1 MKKLILIHGRAQ
13 GGKDKLV
20 LKKLWADTLGLGL
33 KAAGIAQAVADAD
46 IVFPFYGDLL
56 DDLVRQVNEPV
67 EEILERGTANPADAA
82 FFNEFL
88 EEVAGNAGID
98 THEIQAA
105 YPDGVVE
112 RGPLNWKW
120 VHAVLRA
127 IDRKNGW
134 GELAIKKFTYDVFL
148 YLTNPHIKRKIDNM
162 VLEAM
167 PQGPCVVVAHSLGT
181 IVTYNVLRDHPELQ
195 VHKFITL
202 GSPLGLQAVKKYLKP
217 PVSMPA
223 CVKDGWFNAFDD
235 GDVVALNPL
244 APPHFSIAP
253 ATVVNKNDVHNQTD
267 NQHGI
272 EGYLNDGVV
281 AAEIF
286 KALTS

>member
-13 GGKDKLV
+13 GGKEMPV
-20 LKKLWADTLGLGL
+20 LKKLWSDTLGLGL
-33 KAAGIAQAVADAD
+33 EAAGITQVVADAD

-88 EEVAGNAGID
+88 EEVARNAKID
-98 THEIQAA
+98 IQEIQET

-112 RGPLNWKW
+112 RSPLNWQW

-127 IDRKNGW
+127 IDRKKGW

-148 YLTNPHIKRKIDNM
+148 YLTNPHIRKKIDRV

-167 PQGPCVVVAHSLGT
+167 PQEPCVVVAHSLGT
-181 IVTYNVLRDHPELQ
+181 IVTYNVLRDHPEFQ

-202 GSPLGLQAVKKYLKP
+202 GSPLGLQAVKKYLKT
-217 PVSMPA
+217 PVGMPE
-223 CVKDGWFNAFDD
+223 CVKDGWFNAFDK
-235 GDVVALNPL
+235 GDVVALNAL
-244 APPHFSIAP
+244 KPPHFSIAP
-253 ATVVNKNDVHNQTD
+253 AEVVNKEDVHNQTD

-272 EGYLNDGVV
+272 EGYLNNDVV
-281 AAEIF
+281 ATEIF
-286 KALTS
+286 NALMA

>member
-13 GGKDKLV
+13 GGKEKPV

-33 KAAGIAQAVADAD
+33 RAGGITQAVADAG

-67 EEILERGTANPADAA
+67 EDILQRGTANPVDAA

-88 EEVAGNAGID
+88 EEVAGNAKID
-98 THEIQAA
+98 MQEIQAA
-105 YPDGVVE
+105 YPAGVVE
-112 RGPLNWKW
+112 RSPLNWKW
-120 VHAVLRA
+120 VHAILRA

-148 YLTNPHIKRKIDNM
+148 YLTNPHVRKKIDSV

-167 PQGPCVVVAHSLGT
+167 PQEPCVVVAHSLGT
-181 IVTYNVLRDHPELQ
+181 IVAYNVLRDHPELQ

-217 PVSMPA
+217 PVSMPE
-223 CVKDGWFNAFDD
+223 CVKNGWFNAFDA

-244 APPHFSIAP
+244 EPPHFSIAP
-253 ATVVNKNDVHNQTD
+253 ATVTNKNDVRNQTD

-272 EGYLNDGVV
+272 EGYLNNDVV
-281 AAEIF
+281 AKEIF
-286 KALTS
+286 NALMP